1 MAPEVS
7 ITSDVD
13 LSFTTFDNPAVS
25 SMEVE
30 VNNSYDASREELDR
44 SSKTNSPYTCL
55 DPATPQRAS
64 QIFDFLT
71 KQKQSLPPVDL
82 EGTLPDPPSCFSSPS
97 EEGSNSH
104 RRSFENRDS
113 ISFNPKRFSA
123 PPIPLN
129 IDTQR
134 YSRTR
139 SSLIDSMSRH
149 DTRHSQD
156 MHSAF
161 SDDSHDGHY
170 NNIATPLH
178 SQPIVK
184 RSSNAEDSNRNDVQI
199 LMSGPTRVI
208 LTAPT
213 PGTNHVGPSRLLSGP
228 RRPNRKSSSSSIKKG
243 RSVLGEVSSNSSTI
257 LGDPFLIVN
266 PKPKPHRD
274 RRSSTSSSRSFSRQ
288 EYERN
293 ETYISHPKKTR
304 SSSPVP
310 NVNKLKEN
318 QLSLSV
324 TNELPST
331 PLRSNTNASSRS
343 LFKNMVHLG
352 MVRTPA
358 HKDPNL
364 SSELSPVGRQ
374 IMDDVRQQRI
384 RAKEAVRARLVNR
397 F

>member
-1 MAPEVS
+1 
-7 ITSDVD
+7 
-13 LSFTTFDNPAVS
+13 
-25 SMEVE
+25 MEVE

-44 SSKTNSPYTCL
+44 SFKTNSPYTCS

-71 KQKQSLPPVDL
+71 KQKQSIPLVDL

-97 EEGSNSH
+97 EESSNSH
-104 RRSFENRDS
+104 RRSFENRDN
-113 ISFNPKRFSA
+113 FAHNPKRSSA

-134 YSRTR
+134 HSRTR
-139 SSLIDSMSRH
+139 SSLIDSTSRH
-149 DTRHSQD
+149 DTRHSQEP
-156 MHSAF
+156 HSAF
-161 SDDSHDGHY
+161 SDDSHDGHH
-170 NNIATPLH
+170 NNIATSLH
-178 SQPIVK
+178 PQPFVEQ
-184 RSSNAEDSNRNDVQI
+184 SFNAEDPKRNSVQI

-213 PGTNHVGPSRLLSGP
+213 PGTNHVGPSRLSGP
-228 RRPNRKSSSSSIKKG
+228 RRPNRKSSSASIRKR
-243 RSVLGEVSSNSSTI
+243 RSVLGDVSSNSSTI
-257 LGDPFLIVN
+257 LGDPFLVIS
-266 PKPKPHRD
+266 PKQKLHRD

-293 ETYISHPKKTR
+293 ETYISHPKKTQP
-304 SSSPVP
+304 SSPAP
-310 NVNKLKEN
+310 NANKLKEN

-324 TNELPST
+324 KKELPST

-343 LFKNMVHLG
+343 LFKNVVHLG

-374 IMDDVRQQRI
+374 IMDDVRHQRI
-384 RAKEAVRARLVNR
+384 RAKEAVRARLLNR